1 MVPFNRKY
9 IFEQSLTNLKKII
22 FISSIAGVF
31 FIACKKNT
39 ISRSSDKEI
48 HSFLLPDLQPVNI
61 VIRNDTITVKIPPGA
76 NPVNVIPDIEFSGKS
91 ISPAI
96 GVPQNFTHP
105 VMYTVTAEDGSTR
118 NYVVLVSNLSVTK
131 EIIDFHFSAAE
142 NSNLSSNAVG
152 RILNDSSI
160 LVPLPATADVHTF
173 VPTITHNGIS
183 ISPTS
188 GEAVDFSNPVYY
200 TVTAEDGS
208 TRKYKVWVSANS
220 TVFIGSANGF
230 VYALEAGSGQVKW
243 SFNGG
248 KPMGSP
254 IYYQGRIYVA
264 ALQGGSVY
272 CLDAETGSS
281 IWSFANQSTIYT
293 TPCVY
298 NGTVYIG
305 YTNTH
310 SGLYALN
317 ATTGGVLWATS
328 GSYDVLIANPAA
340 VDGYVV
346 ITGFN
351 TGVKVFNSGNGN
363 LVWGNY
369 PGIVKANPLV
379 AGGVVYVGSES
390 KMLTAYDLA
399 TGNIIWQNDIGPN
412 PSGTPVMVNDVIYLG
427 RSSYMYALNKSD
439 GTVIWSQQSW
449 GGYLGIGDNAH
460 SGSGAFSAPAIS
472 LADNSVFAGC
482 SDNGTYCLD
491 LRTGAKKWVYPNS
504 VEIKATSPNPVVA
517 HGMLVVNREDNSL
530 YAFSTRSGSIL
541 WKFTASGA
549 INTDPCMTDY
559 SGNVFY
565 TGNSGNNN

>member
-1 MVPFNRKY
+1 MVPFDRKY
-9 IFEQSLTNLKKII
+9 IFEQSLTNLRKII
-22 FISSIAGVF
+22 CISSLAGIF

-39 ISRSSDKEI
+39 NSRSSDKEI
-48 HSFLLPDLQPVNI
+48 YSFLLPTLQPVA
-61 VIRNDTITVKIPPGA
+61 VIIHNDTITVKIPAGV
-76 NPVNVIPDIEFSGKS
+76 NPVNAIPDIKFSGKL

-105 VMYTVTAEDGSTR
+105 VIYTVTAEDGSTR
-118 NYVVLVSNLSVTK
+118 NYVVIVSNLSTTK
-131 EIIDFHFSAAE
+131 EIIDFHFSPAE
-142 NSNLSSNAVG
+142 NANLSSNAVG
-152 RILNDSSI
+152 RILNDSCI
-160 LVPLPATADVHTF
+160 IVPLPATADNLTF

-183 ISPTS
+183 ISPMS
-188 GEAVDFSNPVYY
+188 GKAVDFSDPVYY

-208 TRKYKVWVSANS
+208 TRKYKVWVNGNS

-230 VYALEAGSGQVKW
+230 VYALDAGSGQVQW

-254 IYYQGRIYVA
+254 IYYQGKIYVTEP
-264 ALQGGSVY
+264 QGGSVY

-281 IWSFANQSTIYT
+281 IWSFANPGTKYT

-298 NGTVYIG
+298 KGAVYVG

-317 ATTGGVLWATS
+317 ATTGSLLWTAS
-328 GSYDVLIANPAA
+328 GAYDVLLANPTA
-340 VDGYVV
+340 VDDYVV

-351 TGVKVFNSGNGN
+351 TGLKVFNSSNGN
-363 LVWGNY
+363 LVWKNY

-379 AGGVVYVGSES
+379 AGGAVYVGSES
-390 KMLTAYDLA
+390 KLLTAYDLA
-399 TGNIIWQNDIGPN
+399 TGNIIWQNDNGPN
-412 PSGTPVMVNDVIYLG
+412 PSGTPVMVNDVIYLS
-427 RSSYMYALNKSD
+427 RSSYMYALNRLN
-439 GTVIWSQQSW
+439 GAVIWSEQSW
-449 GGYLGIGDNAH
+449 GGLLGIGDNTH
-460 SGSGAFSAPAIS
+460 SSSGAFSAPAIS
-472 LADNSVFAGC
+472 LADASVFAGC
-482 SDNGTYCLD
+482 TDNGTYCLD
-491 LRTGAKKWVYPNS
+491 LRTGVKKWVYPNN
-504 VEIKATSPNPVVA
+504 VEIKETSPNPVVA